1 MIGKWRNPPL
11 NVESC
16 ILGGVV
22 MGYLRN
28 VDPKYYDE
36 KIYFVCFVTYLIV
49 LPIMFLLIKKLPRR
63 LTDND
68 KFQSFFLILMLIII
82 PVLVLTIYCVFF
94 Y

>member
-1 MIGKWRNPPL
+1 
-11 NVESC
+11 
-16 ILGGVV
+16 

-28 VDPKYYDE
+28 VDPYYYDE
-36 KIYFVCFVTYLIV
+36 RIYFVVFVTYLIV

-68 KFQSFFLILMLIII
+68 KFLNFFLILMIFII
-82 PVLVLTIYCVFF
+82 PGIVFTIYGVFI